1 MKTFSITVE
10 DELYAI
16 LNKDSAS
23 HQVSKSEIVR
33 RRLTEA
39 YHSQAKQE
47 EKVVKAFDDFKVNIS
62 KILEERFEKID
73 AQNVRSLIYI
83 LTNHHLLK
91 LILKDAVFTELD
103 IEEQAKKIREY
114 VSLAK
119 GLGLKVHPVDSFH
132 SKENLADNIF
142 PEHLS

>member
-1 MKTFSITVE
+1 MKKITV
-10 DELYAI
+10 I
-16 LNKDSAS
+16 LDDTLEKIVEKDSLANRLT
-23 HQVSKSEIVR
+23 VSETVR

-47 EKVVKAFDDFKVNIS
+47 EKVVKAFEDFKVNIF
-62 KILEERFEKID
+62 KILEEKFEKVD

-91 LILKDAVFTELD
+91 LILKDAVLEELNQD
-103 IEEQAKKIREY
+103 EQADKIREY

-119 GLGLKVHPVDSFH
+119 GLGLKVHPIDSFH
-132 SKENLADNIF
+132 SKENLTSNIR
-142 PEHLS
+142 PEHMN